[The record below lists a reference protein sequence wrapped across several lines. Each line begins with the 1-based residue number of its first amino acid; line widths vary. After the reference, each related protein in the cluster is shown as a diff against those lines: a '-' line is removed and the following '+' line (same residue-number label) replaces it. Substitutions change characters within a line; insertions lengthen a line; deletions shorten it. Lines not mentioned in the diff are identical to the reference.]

1 MSAPADA
8 FAQLGLPRQA
18 SLDPGLLRQSFQE
31 RAAQLHPDHATD
43 TADRARRTGAFAAL
57 SEAQRILVSTPR
69 RLRHLLELLE
79 GSPAS
84 RTAAVMDADMMSLF
98 STVGHALAAAE
109 SVRRKLAEASTALA
123 RALLSPE
130 AMAATETVSA
140 ATAAVA
146 STLADLEMSLSAI
159 DTALRSD
166 PPDRALLRQA
176 CGTAGFLEKWERQ
189 LRAAY
194 AALAY

>member
-8 FAQLGLPRQA
+8 FALLGLPRQA
-18 SLDPGLLRQSFQE
+18 SLDPAQLRQSFQE

-43 TADRARRTGAFAAL
+43 EADRAGRTGAFAAL

-84 RTAAVMDADMMSLF
+84 RTAAVMDADMMLLF

-109 SVRRKLAEASTALA
+109 SVRRRLAEASTALA

-140 ATAAVA
+140 ATAAVSSA
-146 STLADLEMSLSAI
+146 LADLEVSLSAI
-159 DTALRSD
+159 DAALRSD
-166 PPDRALLRQA
+166 PPDHAPLRQA
-176 CGTAGFLEKWERQ
+176 CGTAGFLEKWDRQ

-194 AALAY
+194 AALAF